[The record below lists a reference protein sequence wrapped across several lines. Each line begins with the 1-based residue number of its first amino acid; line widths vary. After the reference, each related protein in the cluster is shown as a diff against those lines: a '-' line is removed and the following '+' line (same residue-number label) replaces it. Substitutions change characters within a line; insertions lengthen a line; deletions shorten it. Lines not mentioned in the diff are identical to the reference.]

1 MIACRTLKVVVET
14 PEEVGLCDDTAERVV
29 LGLSRCTFCLAQSC
43 PDELRSF
50 VAACNALD
58 PKFRTMLHDV
68 EVSCQKVVSF
78 AEELHEILA
87 KVLSESPPAC
97 KSRIH
102 GYAGR
107 NMVRKIVVSWLRHC
121 LCDTAGHTV
130 ELSWDRLDYAA
141 IDGAGA
147 VADVNGKARSDID
160 SACGNVKASDLSD
173 LLLGREDH
181 ALFVSMWA
189 CLFSEV
195 AHRATDGETQTRI
208 LDVLR
213 SSRAADVLDAF
224 LLEHG
229 VPPCPEVLVT
239 LLLE

>member
-1 MIACRTLKVVVET
+1 MQESHPR
-14 PEEVGLCDDTAERVV
+14 LC
-29 LGLSRCTFCLAQSC
+29 GAQ
-43 PDELRSF
+43 
-50 VAACNALD
+50 
-58 PKFRTMLHDV
+58 HG
-68 EVSCQKVVSF
+68 
-78 AEELHEILA
+78 
-87 KVLSESPPAC
+87 SE
-97 KSRIH
+97 
-102 GYAGR
+102 
-107 NMVRKIVVSWLRHC
+107 IVVSWLRDC

-130 ELSWDRLDYAA
+130 ELCWDSLDYAA
-141 IDGAGA
+141 IDEAGA
-147 VADVNGKARSDID
+147 VADFNGKARSDIA
-160 SACGNVKASDLSD
+160 SACGNHVTASDLSD

-213 SSRAADVLDAF
+213 SPRAADVLDAF